1 MICRGFLVPA
11 IFLNVLGIVGVRSV
25 GKQLAASNEAKAEP
39 RKARPRRLR
48 RGGALIEGKMDIEKV
63 CKNLRLGSEK
73 LALENAG
80 KKNAALEA
88 VARALDKNR
97 ELIISANGEDVRLA
111 REAGTSESI
120 IDRLLLDE
128 KRIDGIILSLREV
141 IGQTDPVGE
150 EVLGWKTPNG
160 MTIRQ
165 VRVPLG
171 VVAIIYESRP
181 NVTVDAFSLAYKS
194 GNAILLRG
202 SSSAYNSNKEI
213 VHVIKE
219 ALASVDGGVPEA
231 IELVE
236 VLEHDHSD
244 VEQILNA
251 RGLID
256 VCLPRGGKKLIQ
268 NVVQNAHV
276 PVIET
281 GSGVCHLYVDSEADL
296 EMACRVA
303 ENAKIQRPSV
313 CNAIECIVVHSVVA
327 EKFLPMLDATFAGRV
342 KLHAD
347 ERAYKV
353 LQKVV
358 SGVGRDGSTGSATN
372 VVPATDMDFGNEYLD
387 YECCIKVVDSIEE
400 AISYINA
407 HNTKHSESIISESR
421 ANTRLFQSMID
432 ASCVY
437 VNASTRFTDGGE
449 FGFGAELGIST
460 QKLHAR
466 GPMGIKALTTTK
478 YLIDGEGQIR

>member
-1 MICRGFLVPA
+1 MNIKFITDSL
-11 IFLNVLGIVGVRSV
+11 RS
-25 GKQLAASNEAKAEP
+25 ASQ
-39 RKARPRRLR
+39 
-48 RGGALIEGKMDIEKV
+48 
-63 CKNLRLGSEK
+63 K
-73 LALENAG
+73 LALQNASL
-80 KKNAALEA
+80 KNKALSA
-88 VARALDKNR
+88 VAEALDKNR
-97 ELIISANGEDVRLA
+97 ASIIAANKLDIDAARANGM
-111 REAGTSESI
+111 SESI
-120 IDRLLLDE
+120 IDRLLLND
-128 KRIDGIILSLREV
+128 KRIDGIIESLRLV

-150 EVLGWKTPNG
+150 EVAGWKTPNG

-171 VVAIIYESRP
+171 VVAIIYENRP

-202 SSSAYNSNKEI
+202 SSSSYKSNVEI
-213 VHVIKE
+213 VRVIRE
-219 ALASVDGGVPEA
+219 ALAGVEGGVPEA

-236 VLEHDHSD
+236 VRDHDHSD
-244 VEQILNA
+244 VDQILNA
-251 RGLID
+251 VGMID
-256 VCLPRGGKKLIQ
+256 VCLPRGGKKLIE
-268 NVVQNAHV
+268 NVVRNAKV

-281 GSGVCHLYVDSEADL
+281 GSGVCHLYVDEFADL
-296 EMACRVA
+296 EMAAKIA
-303 ENAKIQRPSV
+303 ENSKIQRPSV
-313 CNAIECIVVHSVVA
+313 CNAIECIVVHSKIA
-327 EKFLPMLDATFAGRV
+327 ADFLPMLEAKFAGRV

-347 ERAYKV
+347 ERAFEILKNA
-353 LQKVV
+353 VV
-358 SGVGRDGSTGSATN
+358 ECPQGGRIETTLL
-372 VVPATDMDFGNEYLD
+372 PATEADFGNEYLD

-400 AISYINA
+400 AICYINS

-421 ANTRLFQSMID
+421 ENTRLFQSMID

-466 GPMGIKALTTTK
+466 GPMGIKVLTTTK

>member
-1 MICRGFLVPA
+1 MNLKKTTDSLR
-11 IFLNVLGIVGVRSV
+11 
-25 GKQLAASNEAKAEP
+25 AASQ
-39 RKARPRRLR
+39 
-48 RGGALIEGKMDIEKV
+48 
-63 CKNLRLGSEK
+63 K
-73 LALENAG
+73 LAMQNASE
-80 KKNAALEA
+80 KNAALAA
-88 VARALDKNR
+88 VANALDKNR
-97 ELIISANGEDVRLA
+97 D
-111 REAGTSESI
+111 SI
-120 IDRLLLDE
+120 IAANKDDLDAAMAAGMSKSLMDRLMLDQ
-128 KRIDGIILSLREV
+128 KRIDGIIESLRLV
-141 IGQTDPVGE
+141 ISQTDPVGE
-150 EVLGWKTPNG
+150 EIAGWKTPNG
-160 MTIRQ
+160 MSIRQ

-171 VVAIIYESRP
+171 VVAIIYENRP

-202 SSSAYNSNKEI
+202 SSSSYKSNLEI
-213 VHVIKE
+213 VRVIRE
-219 ALASVDGGVPEA
+219 ALAGVEGGVPEA

-236 VLEHDHSD
+236 VREHDHSD
-244 VEQILNA
+244 VDQILNA
-251 RGLID
+251 VGMID
-256 VCLPRGGKKLIQ
+256 VCLPRGGKKLIE
-268 NVVQNAHV
+268 NVVRNARV

-281 GSGVCHLYVDSEADL
+281 GSGVCHLYVDEFANLD
-296 EMACRVA
+296 MACKIA

-313 CNAIECIVVHSVVA
+313 CNAIECIVVHSKVA
-327 EKFLPMLDATFAGRV
+327 ADFLPMLEAKFAGRV

-347 ERAYKV
+347 ERAFNFLKN
-353 LQKVV
+353 
-358 SGVGRDGSTGSATN
+358 AI
-372 VVPATDMDFGNEYLD
+372 PATDADFGNEYLD

-400 AISYINA
+400 AISYINS

-466 GPMGIKALTTTK
+466 GPMGIKVLTTTK

>member
-1 MICRGFLVPA
+1 MDLKKTTVSLR
-11 IFLNVLGIVGVRSV
+11 
-25 GKQLAASNEAKAEP
+25 AASQ
-39 RKARPRRLR
+39 
-48 RGGALIEGKMDIEKV
+48 
-63 CKNLRLGSEK
+63 K
-73 LALENAG
+73 LALQNASE
-80 KKNAALEA
+80 KNRALAA
-88 VARALDKNR
+88 VADALDKNR
-97 ELIISANGEDVRLA
+97 ASIIAANKLDIDAA
-111 REAGTSESI
+111 RATGMSESI
-120 IDRLLLDE
+120 IDRLLLND
-128 KRIDGIILSLREV
+128 KRIDGIIESLRLV

-150 EVLGWKTPNG
+150 EVAGWKTPNG

-171 VVAIIYESRP
+171 VVAIIYENRP

-202 SSSAYNSNKEI
+202 SSSSYKSNVEI
-213 VHVIKE
+213 VRVIRE
-219 ALASVDGGVPEA
+219 ALAGVEGGVAEA

-236 VLEHDHSD
+236 VRDHDHSD
-244 VEQILNA
+244 VDQILNA
-251 RGLID
+251 VGMID
-256 VCLPRGGKKLIQ
+256 VCLPRGGKKLIE
-268 NVVQNAHV
+268 NVVRNAKV

-281 GSGVCHLYVDSEADL
+281 GSGVCHLYVDSEANLD
-296 EMACRVA
+296 MACTIA

-313 CNAIECIVVHSVVA
+313 CNAIECIVVHKAVA
-327 EKFLPMLDATFAGRV
+327 ADFLPKLEAKFAGRV

-347 ERAYKV
+347 ERAIKH
-353 LQKVV
+353 LK
-358 SGVGRDGSTGSATN
+358 DAI
-372 VVPATDMDFGNEYLD
+372 PATDADFGNEYLD

-400 AISYINA
+400 AISYINS

-466 GPMGIKALTTTK
+466 GPMGIKVLTTTK

>member
-1 MICRGFLVPA
+1 
-11 IFLNVLGIVGVRSV
+11 
-25 GKQLAASNEAKAEP
+25 
-39 RKARPRRLR
+39 
-48 RGGALIEGKMDIEKV
+48 MDIKSITDS
-63 CKNLRLGSEK
+63 LRTASQK
-73 LALENAG
+73 LALQNACQ
-80 KKNAALEA
+80 KNAALNA
-88 VARALDKNR
+88 VADALDKNR
-97 ELIISANGEDVRLA
+97 ASIIAANDTDVKNA
-111 REAGTSESI
+111 RATGISESI
-120 IDRLLLDE
+120 IDRLLLDD
-128 KRIDGIILSLREV
+128 KRINGIIASLREV

-150 EVLGWKTPNG
+150 EVAGWKTPNG

-171 VVAIIYESRP
+171 VVALIYENRP

-202 SSSAYNSNKEI
+202 SSSSYVSNVEI
-213 VHVIKE
+213 VRVIKE
-219 ALASVDGGVPEA
+219 ALAAVEGGVPEA

-236 VLEHDHSD
+236 VRDHDHSD
-244 VEQILNA
+244 VDQILNA
-251 RGLID
+251 VGMID

-268 NVVQNAHV
+268 NVVQNARV

-281 GSGVCHLYVDSEADL
+281 GSGVCHLFIDESADL
-296 EMACRVA
+296 EMACRIA

-313 CNAIECIVVHSVVA
+313 CNAIECIVVHNA
-327 EKFLPMLDATFAGRV
+327 IAAKFLPMLEKTFAGRV

-347 ERAYKV
+347 ERAYKI
-353 LQKVV
+353 L
-358 SGVGRDGSTGSATN
+358 SGVPEPVEGPLI
-372 VVPATDMDFGNEYLD
+372 VPATEDDFGNEYLD

-400 AISYINA
+400 AIEYINT
-407 HNTKHSESIISESR
+407 HNTKHSESIISQSR
-421 ANTRLFQSMID
+421 ANTRLFQSMVD

-466 GPMGIKALTTTK
+466 GPMGIKVLTTTK

>member
-1 MICRGFLVPA
+1 MDLKKTTDSLR
-11 IFLNVLGIVGVRSV
+11 
-25 GKQLAASNEAKAEP
+25 AASQ
-39 RKARPRRLR
+39 
-48 RGGALIEGKMDIEKV
+48 
-63 CKNLRLGSEK
+63 K
-73 LALENAG
+73 LALQNASD
-80 KKNAALEA
+80 KNAALAA
-88 VARALDKNR
+88 VAEALDKNR
-97 ELIISANGEDVRLA
+97 ASIIAANDEDVKNA
-111 REAGTSESI
+111 RAAGISESI
-120 IDRLLLDE
+120 IDRLMLND
-128 KRIDGIILSLREV
+128 KRIDGIIDSLRIV

-150 EVLGWKTPNG
+150 EVAGWKTPNG

-171 VVAIIYESRP
+171 VVAIIYENRP

-202 SSSAYNSNKEI
+202 SSSSYKSNVEI
-213 VHVIKE
+213 VRVIRE
-219 ALASVDGGVPEA
+219 ALAGVAGGVPEA

-236 VLEHDHSD
+236 VREHDHSD
-244 VEQILNA
+244 VDEILNA
-251 RGLID
+251 VGMID
-256 VCLPRGGKKLIQ
+256 VCLPRGGKKLIE
-268 NVVQNAHV
+268 NVVRNAKV

-281 GSGVCHLYVDSEADL
+281 GSGVCHLYVDEFANLD
-296 EMACRVA
+296 MAVKIA

-313 CNAIECIVVHSVVA
+313 CNAIECVVVHSKVA
-327 EKFLPMLDATFAGRV
+327 AEFLPKLEATFAGRV
-342 KLHAD
+342 KMHAD
-347 ERAYKV
+347 ERAIKYLKN
-353 LQKVV
+353 
-358 SGVGRDGSTGSATN
+358 AI
-372 VVPATDMDFGNEYLD
+372 PATDADYGNEYLD

-400 AISYINA
+400 AISYINS

-421 ANTRLFQSMID
+421 ENTRLFQAMID

-466 GPMGIKALTTTK
+466 GPMGIKVLTTTK